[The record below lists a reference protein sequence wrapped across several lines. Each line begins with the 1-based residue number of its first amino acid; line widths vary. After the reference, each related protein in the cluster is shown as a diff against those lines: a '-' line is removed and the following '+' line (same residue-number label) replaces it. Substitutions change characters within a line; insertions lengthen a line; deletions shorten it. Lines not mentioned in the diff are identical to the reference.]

1 MAGVADA
8 VIIEEINCI
17 GLVIS
22 NFNSLQFSCHYIEN
36 LLGFSYFIYLQ

>member
-8 VIIEEINCI
+8 VIVEDNNFI

-22 NFNSLQFSCHYIEN
+22 NFNSLQFSCYFIEN